1 VRNVENIAVFLSL
14 ITYSCLPEIKDE
26 IKFIIIIIII
36 IIINMFVKVAFL
48 VPMKSSYKNKKKKA
62 PRTNILLPEC

>member
-26 IKFIIIIIII
+26 IKFIIIII